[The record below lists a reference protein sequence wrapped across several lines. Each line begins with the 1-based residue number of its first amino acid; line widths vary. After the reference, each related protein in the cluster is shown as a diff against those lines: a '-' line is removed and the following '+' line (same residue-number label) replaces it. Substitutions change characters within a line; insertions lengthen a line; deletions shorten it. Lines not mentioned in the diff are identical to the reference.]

1 MPSDSS
7 RHIEEFNDN
16 LRSTQQEFASLG
28 RSVADSRKA
37 VQASADAVASSYPA
51 QKKATEDLVSMIS
64 AASKVL
70 AKEIAANK
78 GTPRDDITKI
88 ATALSDVTN
97 ATIPL
102 IEAFKGLKASMAAAD
117 AAGKSFRSLFYNEA
131 KPVYEKTL
139 RSRDPFTGEW
149 SNPKQV
155 EELNKVTGKMEKKT
169 QAGWD
174 FGAFTGDKGAGAA
187 AGAYTNAAFAA
198 IGAIGALDSATNVKG
213 KGNRALRGAAT
224 GASIGTQIMP
234 GWGTAIGAGVGA
246 LVGLFRKP
254 GMEDVFN
261 KVKQNYGGIEISDT
275 LATSIAKDSKDKFK
289 GDRRAAEV
297 FSLDKIVGEGGG
309 VKDTNVKALT
319 ARLRDA
325 FSMKETGKFS
335 DEQLTQTL
343 DKNFAAFATHVTNS
357 KKLASAEFQEL
368 IALNKRFGS
377 ESKVIQEFLN
387 KQTSGLGGNVSAM
400 AGPLVEQFTKLTDAV
415 KETDAQIKKMEAE
428 GGAGTAAHAA
438 LVQQLAGQQANV
450 TAEAT
455 KSRAEFESLGLI
467 ALASFNAAVAGGT
480 NTLTAMQQL
489 APGLNQLVE
498 LQKMMGIESENAAV
512 KDLIAFQGKIE
523 GNKTLVA
530 SAGALGEAML
540 ALSSIGGLNE
550 ETFKA
555 IEAQGLVTFD
565 RLNAAEFSANEQL
578 VQMKGFL
585 EAARQAHEELGFPID
600 ERTAQYIEQAE
611 KAGILKKTQDDMNK
625 DMQNGLNKCTDA
637 LLLVAKCLGAD
648 IPEAADKTKKA
659 LDGIPN
665 RKIIDIDYRTNG
677 YPGDAGGG
685 SGDGGGGSAESNGL
699 GFAKGTGGFRNF
711 GSGTLAMLHGWE
723 AVIPFNQMAGGGGA
737 GESVQVNVWLNDAII
752 GRAAARGLPAMLDV
766 YGATR

>member
-1 MPSDSS
+1 MDSS
-7 RHIEEFNDN
+7 AQSRDD
-16 LRSTQQEFASLG
+16 LDRLG
-28 RSVADSRKA
+28 K
-37 VQASADAVASSYPA
+37 
-51 QKKATEDLVSMIS
+51 S
-64 AASKVL
+64 AADTQRDL
-70 AKEIAANK
+70 ENFAKSMRSA
-78 GTPRDDITKI
+78 GDDLKRFFGALDEVVKKI
-88 ATALSDVTN
+88 ATEAKVKLEKKPDDNPKEEKRKVADLKLGEDLKGMFTGLSDLKN
-97 ATIPL
+97 ASLSLTK
-102 IEAFKGLKASMAAAD
+102 AFLDLKANV
-117 AAGKSFRSLFYNEA
+117 AAGEAIGKTFRDLYYDPG
-131 KPVYEKTL
+131 KIQYENDGTTPKKKN
-139 RSRDPFTGEW
+139 GEVV
-149 SNPKQV
+149 K
-155 EELNKVTGKMEKKT
+155 G
-169 QAGWD
+169 GWD
-174 FGAFTGDKGAGAA
+174 AGVLAGEDGWGQA
-187 AGAYTNAAFAA
+187 AGAYTNTAFAVMGGIA
-198 IGAIGALDSATNVKG
+198 AMDSATNVKG
-213 KGNRALRGAAT
+213 KGNRALKGAAT

-309 VKDTNVKALT
+309 VKDTNVQALT

-343 DKNFAAFATHVTNS
+343 DKNFAAFAQHVVNS
-357 KKLASAEFQEL
+357 KKLASSEFQEL

-387 KQTSGLGGNVSAM
+387 TQTTGLGKSVSGL
-400 AGPLVEQFTKLTDAV
+400 AGPLVAEFTKLTGAV
-415 KETDAQIKKMEAE
+415 KETDAQIKKMDAE
-428 GGAGTAAHAA
+428 GKAGSTEYAA
-438 LVQQLAGQQANV
+438 LVQTLGVQQGKV
-450 TAEAT
+450 KEEAV
-455 KSRAEFESLGLI
+455 KSKDEFERLGLI

-489 APGLNQLVE
+489 APGLNQIVE
-498 LQKMMGIESENAAV
+498 LQKMMGVESENAAV
-512 KDLIAFQGKIE
+512 KDLIAFQAKIE
-523 GNKTLVA
+523 GNKTLVTGA
-530 SAGALGEAML
+530 AALGEAML

-555 IEAQGLVTFD
+555 LEGQGKSTYD
-565 RLNAAEFSANEQL
+565 RLIAAGFTENESL
-578 VQMKGFL
+578 MQMKGFL

-600 ERTAQYIEQAE
+600 ENTEAYIRQAE
-611 KAGILKKTQDDMNK
+611 ASGILKKTQDDTNK
-625 DMQNGLNKCTDA
+625 EMVNGLNKCTDA
-637 LLLVAKCLGAD
+637 LFLVAKCLGAD

-665 RKIIDIDYRTNG
+665 KKIIEIDYQTNG

-685 SGDGGGGSAESNGL
+685 SGDGGGGGSPESNGL
-699 GFAKGTGGFRNF
+699 TFAKGTGGFRNF
-711 GSGTLAMLHGWE
+711 GSGSLAMLHGWE
-723 AVIPFNQMAGGGGA
+723 AVIPFNQMGGGGGA